1 MYKTPIVFLTYKRPE
16 ETKKILEIFLKVKPK
31 KLYIFQDGKKLDF
44 NETDINNHKQTSE
57 IIKNFSQIK
66 SKKFFFSKN
75 IGQKYI
81 GFKILNKVFRN
92 EEKAIIL
99 EDDCIPEF
107 GFFRFCDLMLKK
119 YHSRK
124 NIAHISGCNLYYGTS
139 KKRIIKE
146 DYLFSK
152 YPHFMGWATWKD
164 RWKKYYDPNIEDWPS
179 KKEYFL
185 NDCKLKEGEKRYF
198 SYYLDKIYYGKQIA
212 WDTQW
217 LYYNILNNLKTIVPT
232 VNLIKNIGFYNSP
245 TGKSAKKFRNLL
257 TKNIIFPIKEN
268 NSKKLCSKYDEYLYR
283 SFYNRPNL
291 IIRIIKKI
299 KIILKTLIFFR
310 RT

>member
-1 MYKTPIVFLTYKRPE
+1 MYQTPIVFLTYKRPE
-16 ETKKILEIFLKVKPK
+16 ETKKILGIFLEIKPK
-31 KLYIFQDGKKLDF
+31 KLYIFQDGQKLDF
-44 NETDINNHKQTSE
+44 NKEEKNNHKQTSE
-57 IIKNFSQIK
+57 IIRNFSKIK
-66 SKKFFFSKN
+66 AKKFFFSKN

-81 GFKILNKVFRN
+81 GFKILNKVFKY
-92 EEKAIIL
+92 EDKAIIL

-107 GFFRFCDLMLKK
+107 GFFRYCDLMLKK

-139 KKRIIKE
+139 KKKIIKE

-164 RWKKYYDPNIEDWPS
+164 RWKKYYDPNIKDWPFN
-179 KKEYFL
+179 KKYFL
-185 NDCKLKEGEKRYF
+185 NNCKLKEGEKRYF
-198 SYYLDKIYYGKQIA
+198 SYYLDKIYDGKQIA

-232 VNLIKNIGFYNSP
+232 VNLIKNTGFYSSP
-245 TGKSAKKFRNLL
+245 TGKGTRKFRNLK

-268 NSKKLCSKYDEYLYR
+268 NTKKICIKYDEYLYE

-291 IIRIIKKI
+291 VMRIFKKI
-299 KIILKTLIFFR
+299 KIILKPLIFFY